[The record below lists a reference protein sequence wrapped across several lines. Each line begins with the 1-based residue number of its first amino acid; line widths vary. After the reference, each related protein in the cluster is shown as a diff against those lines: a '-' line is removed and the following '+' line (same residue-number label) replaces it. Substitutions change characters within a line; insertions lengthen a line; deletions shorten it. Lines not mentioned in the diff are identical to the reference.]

1 MANLAAQMFWVR
13 YVRRRE
19 GEKQCMYTHIYIY
32 RHMHI
37 CVHIY
42 IYIRKGGRKKCM
54 YTNDDYAALL
64 P

>member
-19 GEKQCMYTHIYIY
+19 GEKQCMYTHIYID
-32 RHMHI
+32 I
-37 CVHIY
+37 CTYVYIY